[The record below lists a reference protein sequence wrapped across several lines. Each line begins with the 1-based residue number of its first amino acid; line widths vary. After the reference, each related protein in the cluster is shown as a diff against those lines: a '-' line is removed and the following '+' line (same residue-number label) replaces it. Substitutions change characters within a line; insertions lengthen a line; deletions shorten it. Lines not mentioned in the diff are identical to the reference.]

1 MANIVV
7 HETALQ
13 SNTRLTRLLMTT
25 YRIWYIAYISFS
37 PSLSGP
43 AQALIMDQENSFL
56 YMP

>member
-13 SNTRLTRLLMTT
+13 SNTRLTRLLTYT
-25 YRIWYIAYISFS
+25 YRIWCIAYISS
-37 PSLSGP
+37 STSLSRP

>member
-25 YRIWYIAYISFS
+25 YRIWYIAYISSS
-37 PSLSGP
+37 PPLSGL